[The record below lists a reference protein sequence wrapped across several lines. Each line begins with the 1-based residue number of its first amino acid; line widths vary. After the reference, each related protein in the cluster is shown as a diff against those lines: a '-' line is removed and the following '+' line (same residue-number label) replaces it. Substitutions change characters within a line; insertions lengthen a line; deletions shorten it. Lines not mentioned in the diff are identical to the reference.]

1 VARPWRRFWEGASL
15 MSSRLKVTL
24 KKGLVGRP
32 ADQRGTVRALGLKRI
47 GHSVEKEDRPE
58 IRGMIFKVKH
68 LVEVEEIGG
77 GGKKKA
83 GPEGKR

>member
-1 VARPWRRFWEGASL
+1 
-15 MSSRLKVTL
+15 MSSKLKVTL

-47 GHSVEKEDRPE
+47 GQSVEKEDRPE

-68 LVEVEEIGG
+68 LVEVEEIGRG
-77 GGKKKA
+77 EQKKSR
-83 GPEGKR
+83 PEGKK

>member
-1 VARPWRRFWEGASL
+1 

-47 GHSVEKEDRPE
+47 GQSVEKEDRPE
-58 IRGMIFKVKH
+58 IRGMIFKVRH
-68 LVEVEEIGG
+68 MVEVEKIGQ
-77 GGKKKA
+77 GGKKKSK
-83 GPEGKR
+83 PEGR

>member
-1 VARPWRRFWEGASL
+1 
-15 MSSRLKVTL
+15 MSSKLKVTL
-24 KKGLVGRP
+24 KRGLVGRP

-68 LVEVEEIGG
+68 LVEVEEIARGG
-77 GGKKKA
+77 QKNSKSGGNK
-83 GPEGKR
+83 

>member
-1 VARPWRRFWEGASL
+1 

-32 ADQRGTVRALGLKRI
+32 EDQRGTVRALGLKRI
-47 GHSVEKEDRPE
+47 GQTVVKDDRPE

-68 LVEVEEIGG
+68 LVEVEEV
-77 GGKKKA
+77 A
-83 GPEGKR
+83 EGKASRGEG

>member
-1 VARPWRRFWEGASL
+1 

-32 ADQRGTVRALGLKRI
+32 EDQRGTVRALGLKRI
-47 GHSVEKEDRPE
+47 GHTVVKEDRPE

-68 LVEVEEIGG
+68 LVEVEEISG
-77 GGKKKA
+77 A
-83 GPEGKR
+83 GPASEKGQK

>member
-1 VARPWRRFWEGASL
+1 

-24 KKGLVGRP
+24 RKGLVGRP

-47 GHSVEKEDRPE
+47 GHTVEKEDRPE

-68 LVEVEEIGG
+68 LVEVEEIPVGDKQRKG
-77 GGKKKA
+77 AKDQG
-83 GPEGKR
+83 